1 MKNFT
6 NFTALIVSLCL
17 DYIKTYGEE
26 FHFNNDTDSRG
37 FSTLET
43 SDTDLYSFEAQ
54 YKGTHVLG
62 LITPNVPLIEAE
74 HKNGMCP
81 IVLRIYNADELMSV
95 AGALDNE
102 GFFTRI
108 PSDNE
113 ITPLCMM
120 NSDGV
125 IAYKNNVENKCMCN
139 PYQSISEGKAR
150 GLAFSAAF
158 NTPLIEE

>member
-26 FHFNNDTDSRG
+26 FHLNNDTDSRG
-37 FSTLET
+37 FSTLDT

-81 IVLRIYNADELMSV
+81 IVLRIYNAGELMRV
-95 AGALDNE
+95 VGALDDE

-108 PSDNE
+108 PSDDE

-125 IAYKNNVENKCMCN
+125 IAYKNNVENKCMCD

-150 GLAFSAAF
+150 GLAFSTAF